1 MPGRVNQYPPKIR
14 GGLMVCFLR
23 TEGDRIRNRG
33 VEFFDRDVQVKLLPL
48 RAVRP

>member
-48 RAVRP
+48 RAGGP